1 MKSWF
6 NLTLIITRVLK
17 KEQPS
22 RAISGKHQ
30 REAARKTMQELVGL
44 TSWGD
49 VSQQDK
55 HNPMRSQ
62 RLNSKILEHAE
73 ESIFA
78 KGWFGFYLKCMCHQI
93 IVVRGR
99 MWLKNQKSGFLPTP
113 NPIANH
119 IALWSLCLLTC
130 KMGRMKSDLSR

>member
-1 MKSWF
+1 MGYYTLLRQMKMCLKKKMLMVPPLKPWMKSWF
-6 NLTLIITRVLK
+6 NLTLLITRVLK

-22 RAISGKHQ
+22 HAVSGKHQ

-49 VSQQDK
+49 VSQQDE

-73 ESIFA
+73 ESVFA

-99 MWLKNQKSGFLPTP
+99 MWLKNQKS
-113 NPIANH
+113 
-119 IALWSLCLLTC
+119 
-130 KMGRMKSDLSR
+130 